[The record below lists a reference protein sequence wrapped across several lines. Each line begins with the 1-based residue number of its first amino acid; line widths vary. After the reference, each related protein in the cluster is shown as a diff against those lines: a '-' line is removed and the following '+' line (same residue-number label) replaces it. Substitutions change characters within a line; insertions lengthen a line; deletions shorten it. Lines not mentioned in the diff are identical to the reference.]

1 MVQGFFT
8 EPSADTFKNVL
19 IKSFTL
25 SQISCYHMKSVKAL
39 LLTIVTTFAG
49 LAQAGG
55 PQTWGHTSDALAIGL
70 PLLAAGKAFTSGD
83 SEGVKELTYTLGT
96 TLVAAQTLKALVHE
110 KRPDGS
116 GNDSFPSGHTAIAF
130 AAARFYDKR
139 YNPEASAFL
148 YAAAGLTALARV
160 KADKHY
166 NKDVLAGAALGYASA
181 EYFTRPLSGGAVSL
195 MPAKS
200 GFAVLWQ
207 KPLF

>member
-1 MVQGFFT
+1 
-8 EPSADTFKNVL
+8 
-19 IKSFTL
+19 
-25 SQISCYHMKSVKAL
+25 MKQTKAL
-39 LLTIVTTFAG
+39 LLTFFTAFAG

-55 PQTWGHTSDALAIGL
+55 PQTWGHASDALAIGL
-70 PLLAAGKAFTSGD
+70 PLVAAGKAFTSGD

-96 TLVAAQTLKALVHE
+96 TLVAAETLKALVHE

-181 EYFTRPLSGGAVSL
+181 EYFTRPVAGGAVSL

>member
-1 MVQGFFT
+1 
-8 EPSADTFKNVL
+8 
-19 IKSFTL
+19 
-25 SQISCYHMKSVKAL
+25 MKHTTAL
-39 LLTIVTTFAG
+39 LLTLAASFAS

-55 PQTWGHTSDALAIGL
+55 TQTWGNVSDVLAIGL
-70 PLLAAGKAFTSGD
+70 PLVAAGKAFGTGD
-83 SEGVKELTYTLGT
+83 SEGVKELTYTLGS
-96 TLVAAQTLKALVHE
+96 TLVAAETLKTLVHE

-130 AAARFYDKR
+130 AAARFFDKR
-139 YNPEASAFL
+139 YAPETSAYL
-148 YAAAGLTALARV
+148 YAAAGLTAIARV

-166 NKDVLAGAALGYASA
+166 AKDVVAGAGLGYVSA

-200 GFAVLWQ
+200 GFAILWQ